1 MARWL
6 IRRLSAS
13 VEGLDNRERKR
24 MFSPVVKLAL
34 FTSFV
39 VGVAVTPAVAI
50 EEPNYSVVTSLD
62 NDVEI
67 RRYDPMIQAVVKLAD
82 SRHTSQGFRRLAGFI
97 FGGNETGQ
105 EIAMT
110 APVQETLFVDQPTM
124 AFTMPSQMQLDSL
137 PRPNDDGISI
147 EPVASRTT
155 AVIRFSGWA
164 TSTKVEK
171 MTAKL
176 QTVLQRN
183 NVAVRGPALL
193 NQYNPPWT
201 LPFKRRNE
209 IQFDVEWPETGSVGQ
224 DASGKRS
231 PVRSI

>member
-1 MARWL
+1 
-6 IRRLSAS
+6 
-13 VEGLDNRERKR
+13 
-24 MFSPVVKLAL
+24 MFSPMAKFVL
-34 FTSFV
+34 FTSLV
-39 VGVAVTPAVAI
+39 VGVAVSPAVAI
-50 EEPNYSVVTSLD
+50 EEPNYRVVASLGD
-62 NDVEI
+62 DVEI
-67 RRYDPMIQAVVKLAD
+67 RRYDPMIQAIVKLAD
-82 SRHTSQGFRRLAGFI
+82 SKQTSQGFRRLAGFI

-124 AFTMPSQMQLDSL
+124 AFTMPSQMQLDTL

-147 EPVASRTT
+147 ESVASRTT

-164 TSTKVEK
+164 TSSKVEK

-176 QTVLQRN
+176 QSVLEEN
-183 NVAVRGPALL
+183 NVAILGPALL

-209 IQFDVEWPETGSVGQ
+209 IQFDVEWPETGSEGQ
-224 DASGKRS
+224 DGPGRSGQ
-231 PVRSI
+231 VRSL

>member
-1 MARWL
+1 MAKF
-6 IRRLSAS
+6 
-13 VEGLDNRERKR
+13 V
-24 MFSPVVKLAL
+24 L
-34 FTSFV
+34 FTSLV
-39 VGVAVTPAVAI
+39 VGVAVSPAVAI
-50 EEPNYSVVTSLD
+50 EEPNYRVVASLGD
-62 NDVEI
+62 DVEI
-67 RRYDPMIQAVVKLAD
+67 RRYDPMIQAIVKLAD
-82 SRHTSQGFRRLAGFI
+82 SKQTSQGFRRLAGFI

-124 AFTMPSQMQLDSL
+124 AFTMPSQMQLDTL

-155 AVIRFSGWA
+155 AVISFSGWA
-164 TSTKVEK
+164 TSSKVEK

-176 QTVLQRN
+176 QTVLQEN
-183 NVAVRGPALL
+183 KVAIRGPALL

-209 IQFDVEWPETGSVGQ
+209 IQFDVEWPETGSAGKAESGQ
-224 DASGKRS
+224 SAA
-231 PVRSI
+231 VRSL

>member
-1 MARWL
+1 
-6 IRRLSAS
+6 
-13 VEGLDNRERKR
+13 
-24 MFSPVVKLAL
+24 MFSPFAK
-34 FTSFV
+34 FTLLTSLV
-39 VGVAVTPAVAI
+39 VGVAVTPAAAI
-50 EEPNYSVVTSLD
+50 EEPNYRVLASID

-67 RRYDPMIQAVVKLAD
+67 RRYDPVIQAVVQLTD

-124 AFTMPSQMQLDSL
+124 AFTMPSELQLDSL

-147 EPVASRTT
+147 EAVGSRTT

-164 TSTKVEK
+164 TSTRVEK

-176 QTVLQRN
+176 QAVLQQN
-183 NVAVRGPALL
+183 QVPVRGPAFL

-209 IQFDVEWPETGSVGQ
+209 IQLDVEWPETGS
-224 DASGKRS
+224 AGKVRTAKSS
-231 PVRSI
+231 PVRSL